1 MTRFTV
7 VLLGV
12 MLMPIAASAQM
23 GQGGGMGNMNMGGMK
38 HEEDKNNPVASAIRS
53 SVEREAKNLVES
65 AEEMPAD
72 KYSYH
77 PTPEQMTFGKLLSH
91 IIGED
96 TFLCSKI
103 SGMPAPQMEKVTDT
117 DPKDK
122 LVAAIKTSTDF
133 CVQSLSKVDD
143 SKLGEELTLFGGH
156 TATRATAM
164 VDLATDL
171 ADHYSLAATELRM
184 NGLLPPSAKRGM
196 R

>member
-38 HEEDKNNPVASAIRS
+38 HMEDKNNPVTSAIRS
-53 SVEREAKNLVES
+53 SVEEKANYLVES

-72 KYSYH
+72 KYGYH

-103 SGMPAPQMEKVTDT
+103 SGTPVPQMEKVTDT

-122 LVAAIKTSTDF
+122 IVAAIKTSTDF
-133 CVQSLSKVDD
+133 CVQSLGKVND
-143 SKLGEELTLFGGH
+143 SQLGEEISVFGGH
-156 TATRATAM
+156 MATRASAM

-184 NGLLPPSAKRGM
+184 NGLLPPSAKHGM
-196 R
+196 H